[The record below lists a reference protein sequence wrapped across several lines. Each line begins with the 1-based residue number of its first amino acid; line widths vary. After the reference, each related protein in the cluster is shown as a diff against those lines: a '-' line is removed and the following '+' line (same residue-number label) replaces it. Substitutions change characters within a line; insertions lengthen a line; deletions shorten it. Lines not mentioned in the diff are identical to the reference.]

1 MLKFLNQTYRQTRE
15 LFKIEKLELN
25 QGEFVVLFGAN
36 GTGKSTWLKSI
47 VRPVTNDF
55 QIDGKSAK
63 GLTQLELARNIAFV
77 DNHFYG
83 LDHLRVS
90 EYISLGR
97 YPYTGISGILGE
109 TDKKVLERITS
120 KLQIE
125 HLLDKSTS
133 ELSDGERQRCNI
145 ARTLIQETPVILLD
159 EPTSFL
165 DYPSKIELFQLLLDI
180 SRTENKL
187 VIVSTHDIDMGL
199 EYATSWCIISSDREF
214 IYKTETLSKTE
225 LLELGFKGKIK
236 Q

>member
-1 MLKFLNQTYRQTRE
+1 MLRFSNQTYRQKNV
-15 LFKIEKLELN
+15 LFSINELELN
-25 QGEFVVLFGAN
+25 LGEFVVLFGAN
-36 GTGKSTWLKSI
+36 GTGKSTWMKSI
-47 VRPVTNDF
+47 VKPVNNDF
-55 QIDGKSAK
+55 LIEGKAA
-63 GLTQLELARNIAFV
+63 GQLTQLELARKISFV

-90 EYISLGR
+90 EYIALGR

-109 TDKKVLERITS
+109 ADQAVIKRITS

-180 SRTENKL
+180 SRSENKL

-199 EYATSWCIISSDREF
+199 EYATSWCIISSNKEF
-214 IYKTETLSKTE
+214 IYRTGTLSKTD
-225 LLELGFKGKIK
+225 LLQLSFGEQTKH
-236 Q
+236 

>member
-1 MLKFLNQTYRQTRE
+1 MLKFSNQAYRQSKE
-15 LFKIEKLELN
+15 LFRIEELELN

-47 VRPVTNDF
+47 VKPLTNDF

-63 GLTQLELARNIAFV
+63 SLTQLELARKIAFV

-90 EYISLGR
+90 EYIALGR
-97 YPYTGISGILGE
+97 YPYTGISGILG
-109 TDKKVLERITS
+109 DADIQIVNRITA

-180 SRTENKL
+180 SKTENKL

-199 EYATSWCIISSDREF
+199 EYATSWCIISSKKEF
-214 IYKTETLSKTE
+214 IYKTENLSKTE
-225 LLELGFKGKIK
+225 LLELSFHGMLKH
-236 Q
+236 